1 VYHLDDT
8 AGVLI
13 TDFIEARPLELYPG
27 GRAALVLAVSVLL
40 RRLHDGPVPPAFVP
54 YIDIVDRLFAHV
66 RRSGLF
72 AAGVLDRH
80 AERLQWLRA
89 NYEVFPDGAR
99 ACHNDSLP
107 SNLLFDGRRLWLI
120 DWESAYPGD
129 PLIDIAIQLDN
140 LASAPELGELLLRS
154 WLGREPDTALRARL
168 AQARALNRLYY
179 AGVLL
184 SAAATQPRLAA
195 DSSLTVPAGAALS
208 PHNRGKLYLQGF
220 LTGAQVPPMP

>member
-1 VYHLDDT
+1 M
-8 AGVLI
+8 
-13 TDFIEARPLELYPG
+13 
-27 GRAALVLAVSVLL
+27 
-40 RRLHDGPVPPAFVP
+40 
-54 YIDIVDRLFAHV
+54 
-66 RRSGLF
+66 
-72 AAGVLDRH
+72 
-80 AERLQWLRA
+80 
-89 NYEVFPDGAR
+89 
-99 ACHNDSLP
+99 P

-208 PHNRGKLYLQGF
+208 PHNRGKLCLQGF